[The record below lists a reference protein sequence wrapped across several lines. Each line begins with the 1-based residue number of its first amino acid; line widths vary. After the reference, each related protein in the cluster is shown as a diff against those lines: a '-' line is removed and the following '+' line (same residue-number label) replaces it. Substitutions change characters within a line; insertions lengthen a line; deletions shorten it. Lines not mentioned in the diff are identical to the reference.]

1 MEDLALQM
9 DSIREELCRLLD
21 LYEHANPEQQRAIA
35 RRCEQLGGQVQDL
48 VGMLKFSLLQMRR
61 EAESYDDGHQEYAD
75 QVDEVTR
82 VGLQTIHT
90 AGQEVARAIRFLR
103 EVWDESVL
111 AEGDLEWL
119 E

>member
-1 MEDLALQM
+1 MEDLAVQM

-21 LYEHANPEQQRAIA
+21 LYEHADADQQRAIA

-61 EAESYDDGHQEYAD
+61 EAESYDEAYGDYAD

-82 VGLQTIHT
+82 VGLRTIHT